1 MEWKEIAI
9 AIGGFVGGLVFN
21 LFVKIL
27 PTYIDLSKENQELRE
42 KLREL
47 ESELED
53 ERDRREQLQNE
64 RIDTKELK
72 AAMDAL
78 RMRRR
83 KEDQRN
89 DGI

>member
-1 MEWKEIAI
+1 MREAAQVEELDGDLA
-9 AIGGFVGGLVFN
+9 AVGLEE
-21 LFVKIL
+21 LL
-27 PTYIDLSKENQELRE
+27 ALSRGDHLG
-42 KLREL
+42 KLRREEAL
-47 ESELED
+47 QA
-53 ERDRREQLQNE
+53 REQLQNE